1 MLSDIGE
8 HITGARGTST
18 FSVFPRWEEISGTA
32 SINPDSHGIVVASN
46 VDDND
51 LVGLTKAT
59 QNVRSESGVF
69 TDLGN

>member
-1 MLSDIGE
+1 MVLEFGSISGS
-8 HITGARGTST
+8 ARG
-18 FSVFPRWEEISGTA
+18 
-32 SINPDSHGIVVASN
+32 NPDLHGIVVASN

-59 QNVRSESGVF
+59 QNVRSVSGVF